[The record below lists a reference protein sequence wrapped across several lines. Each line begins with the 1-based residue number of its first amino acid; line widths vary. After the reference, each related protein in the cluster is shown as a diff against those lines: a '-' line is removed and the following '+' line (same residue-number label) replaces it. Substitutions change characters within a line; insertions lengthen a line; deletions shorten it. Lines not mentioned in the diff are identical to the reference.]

1 MVKRVKFDLAGE
13 NKKLFLFIIFGNI
26 LFCFFFDFPEKIMI
40 FFFVDGG
47 DVLVRPGALHYMLG
61 KITFAAEA
69 DKATAPAV
77 VRYSGTGYMITEVFF
92 P

>member
-1 MVKRVKFDLAGE
+1 
-13 NKKLFLFIIFGNI
+13 
-26 LFCFFFDFPEKIMI
+26 MI